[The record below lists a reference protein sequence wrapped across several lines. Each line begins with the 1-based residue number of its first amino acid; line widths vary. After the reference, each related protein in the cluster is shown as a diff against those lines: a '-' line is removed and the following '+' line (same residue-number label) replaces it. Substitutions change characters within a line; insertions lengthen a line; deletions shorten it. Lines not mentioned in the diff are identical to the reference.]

1 MNYVEL
7 KLQFADSASLRLL
20 RADNAPLLL
29 AVLFAAFKHEH
40 SSAVPE
46 SRLRAIL
53 EAELEE
59 LRDAGETVAD
69 KKAKDYLLEW
79 SDQAHGYLIPST
91 SARRLARLMASA
103 VNSMNSCGFRVKSF
117 NRPLSTRT
125 RWMLRRVS

>member
-1 MNYVEL
+1 VNYVEL

-59 LRDAGETVAD
+59 LRDAGETVATT
-69 KKAKDYLLEW
+69 KPTEQKAE
-79 SDQAHGYLIPST
+79 
-91 SARRLARLMASA
+91 
-103 VNSMNSCGFRVKSF
+103 
-117 NRPLSTRT
+117 
-125 RWMLRRVS
+125 